1 MRETALLGSPHSVA
15 EGVRAQLYPAGVAGL
30 RIPWHPVVGQL
41 GFSMPVREELEGSRC
56 G

>member
-30 RIPWHPVVGQL
+30 RIPWHPAVGQL
-41 GFSMPVREELEGSRC
+41 GFSQPVREELEVSRC